1 MNSKLSFKFAIGAV
15 ILMLGYQFQAIA
27 APPAKSEY
35 PKHTDDYVND
45 FAKILKKSD
54 SKAIHDMFKDLEK
67 QTGIEAVVVTIN
79 SIKDYKTKDPTIERF
94 ATNLFNNWGI
104 GHKKK
109 NNGVLI
115 LVAVKDRKCRIE
127 LGGGY
132 GRRYDSVM
140 KSIIDKKM
148 IPHFKE
154 DDYSRGIYEGSRGVI
169 EKVTKKISWFDF
181 HKWHILMGVLILLCV
196 FAGFSCIRS
205 GKTGWG
211 WAFFAAAAV
220 FLFFLFRMVSS
231 SNSSSGFGGGSSF
244 GGGASGSW

>member
-1 MNSKLSFKFAIGAV
+1 MKSTPYIKFAFRSLLFMFACLLPLIAV
-15 ILMLGYQFQAIA
+15 SADAGY
-27 APPAKSEY
+27 PN
-35 PKHTDDYVND
+35 HTDDYLND
-45 FAKILKKSD
+45 FAKTITKAD
-54 SKAIHDMFKDLEK
+54 SKAIRTMFKDLEK

-79 SIKDYKTKDPTIERF
+79 SIKDYKTKDPTIEKF
-94 ATNLFNNWGI
+94 ATGLFNSWGV
-104 GHKKK
+104 GHKKE

-132 GRRYDSVM
+132 GKRYDAVM
-140 KSIIDKKM
+140 KSVIDKKM
-148 IPHFKE
+148 IPYFKS

-169 EKVTKKISWFDF
+169 EGVTKKISWFDY
-181 HKWHILMGVLILLCV
+181 HKWHILIGVLILICI

-220 FLFFLFRMVSS
+220 LLFFLFRMLSS
-231 SNSSSGFGGGSSF
+231 NNSSSGFGGGSSF